1 MIRRRWT
8 NLAFLAAPVLIGAA
22 IASAQVPPPPT
33 EMADQPAVLKNIT
46 IEQKLDAQV
55 PPDLSFKDEAGRDV
69 KLGDYFGKRP
79 MILVLV
85 YFKCPQLCTVVLT
98 DLLHSLNGLTGMS
111 VGEQFDVLTVSFDPR
126 KRARIWQLAKKKAYL
141 KEYGRRGAS
150 DGWHFLTGKQDSI
163 AKLADTVGFRYQWSE
178 EYQQFM
184 HASGLMI
191 LTPQGK
197 ISQYFYGIDFA
208 PNDLRTA
215 LARAG
220 NDPRSASPS
229 DEILFYCLHYD
240 PRTGKYGIIIDRA
253 LRLGGGLT
261 VLCLGSFLAGDVVRR
276 FSTSTFGASANG
288 RCSVPSSGSDRDEM
302 MDTGFKLFPEAAS
315 RIAGE
320 VDLLYFF
327 LLAVT
332 AFFTVLIFVLV
343 VFFAILFRR
352 RTVRGSP

>member
-1 MIRRRWT
+1 VICRRSGI
-8 NLAFLAAPVLIGAA
+8 LAALLTPVLIGAFA
-22 IASAQVPPPPT
+22 ARAQVPPPPT

-55 PPDLSFKDEAGRDV
+55 PPDLPFKDEAGQNV

-126 KRARIWQLAKKKAYL
+126 EGPDLAAAKKKSYL

-163 AKLADTVGFRYQWSE
+163 TRLADAVGFRYQWSE

-215 LARAG
+215 LTRAG
-220 NDPRSASPS
+220 NDQIGVPS
-229 DEILFYCLHYD
+229 DVILFYCLHYD
-240 PRTGKYGIIIDRA
+240 PRTGKYGIIVDRA
-253 LRLGGGLT
+253 LKLGGGLT
-261 VLCLGSFLAGDVVRR
+261 VLSIGSFLAVMFLNDSRR
-276 FSTSTFGASANG
+276 QRMAKMPAGL
-288 RCSVPSSGSDRDEM
+288 SGTR
-302 MDTGFKLFPEAAS
+302 
-315 RIAGE
+315 
-320 VDLLYFF
+320 
-327 LLAVT
+327 
-332 AFFTVLIFVLV
+332 
-343 VFFAILFRR
+343 
-352 RTVRGSP
+352 

>member
-1 MIRRRWT
+1 
-8 NLAFLAAPVLIGAA
+8 VLIGAMS
-22 IASAQVPPPPT
+22 ASAQVPPPPT

-46 IEQKLDAQV
+46 IEQKLNAQV

-98 DLLHSLNGLTGMS
+98 DLLHSLNGLTGIS

-126 KRARIWQLAKKKAYL
+126 EGPDLAAAKKKAYL

-163 AKLADTVGFRYQWSE
+163 AKLADAVGFRYQWSQ

-215 LARAG
+215 LTRAG
-220 NDPRSASPS
+220 NDQIGVPS
-229 DEILFYCLHYD
+229 DVILFYCLHYD
-240 PRTGKYGIIIDRA
+240 PRTGKYGIIVDRA
-253 LRLGGGLT
+253 LKVGGGLT
-261 VLCLGSFLAGDVVRR
+261 VLSIGSFLAVMLISDSRR
-276 FSTSTFGASANG
+276 QRMAKLPAGSTTPGLTPG
-288 RCSVPSSGSDRDEM
+288 GLSGTR
-302 MDTGFKLFPEAAS
+302 
-315 RIAGE
+315 
-320 VDLLYFF
+320 
-327 LLAVT
+327 
-332 AFFTVLIFVLV
+332 
-343 VFFAILFRR
+343 
-352 RTVRGSP
+352 